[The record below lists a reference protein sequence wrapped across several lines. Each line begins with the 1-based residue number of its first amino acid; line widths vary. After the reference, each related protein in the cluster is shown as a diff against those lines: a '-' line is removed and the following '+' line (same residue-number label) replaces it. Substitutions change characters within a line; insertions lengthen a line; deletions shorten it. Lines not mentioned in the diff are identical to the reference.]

1 MNDKKLKR
9 GWIAYRN
16 AVKGILIPEG
26 RDHKDDLTY
35 WRDDI
40 FVNLMACLLPLS
52 IIALIPGVY
61 MAVSSGHLVIAVAD
75 LSAFLLILCLA
86 VVRGLTIDQ
95 RKLGFVIVLYCL
107 AMVLLYFISTLGV
120 GMVFLLALTVMISV
134 IYSPRAAYYSA
145 MANTVICI
153 LFGVLIHFGAP
164 VFVST
169 PNKIGA
175 WIAISSNLVL
185 FSFVSAA
192 MLNRLLRGL
201 NTSIN
206 QKITAE
212 KHLKD
217 TYDRLRFHIDNGPL
231 GYIEWDQRL
240 ELKACSKR
248 AEAIFGWTEA
258 ECQGHHRSEY
268 MQVHEADQDMARR
281 VAKELLS
288 GRVTSNSV
296 QTRNYRKDGTLIW
309 CEWYNSVLID
319 KNGNKAFVSLVK
331 DITDRKK
338 AEAEVIRMN
347 RLYNFISAINQ
358 SIVHI
363 KDEKILLNHICGIA
377 IKVGRFHSAWIGML
391 ESEGKMNIRGMY
403 GATNAVADM
412 RPGSSVDLHSGKWP
426 HSLPVLAI
434 TTGRRA
440 VSNTIQET
448 QALLGWH
455 EEHTAHIQSSICLP
469 LKRSGKVAGVL
480 VLNSGTEHFF
490 DDKEIT
496 FLVEAAGDISFAL
509 DVFEKER
516 LRMEAKKE
524 LLKSEANLSAIIENT
539 DAHIYSIDRDFRFIT
554 FNTVLKDAIRLAY
567 GLDIQVGDKV
577 FGFLEYQAP
586 GEARQWEE
594 LYSIALAGKSLQ
606 FVRQFDTGGVKGYF
620 SFSIHPITEGDTIT
634 GLSCYVRDITE
645 QKMAEAK
652 IAALNESLEKR
663 VEERTEELQQ
673 ANRELEAFSYTVSH
687 DLQAPLRVLSGFSG
701 ILLTDYK
708 DKLDEEGARFLSIID
723 SSARRMSHLIHDLL
737 EFSKF
742 GKEDMTLVEVNM
754 QDLVHVVINE
764 LRYAAP
770 EYKNAEVRLLGL
782 EPAVCDHGLMR
793 QVWTNLIG
801 NALKYSSKREKPI
814 IEIGMQDKEGVPV
827 YYIRDNGAGF
837 DMTHAKKLFTVFQRM
852 HGTEEFEGTGVGLA
866 TVDRIIKR
874 HGGKIWAEA
883 VKGEGATFYFTLEG
897 ENTSLKRA

>member
-1 MNDKKLKR
+1 MKDKKLQR

-16 AVKGILIPEG
+16 AVRDILIPQD
-26 RDHKDDLTY
+26 RNHKDDLTY
-35 WRDDI
+35 WRDEI
-40 FVNLMACLLPLS
+40 FVNLLACLLPLS

-61 MAVSSGHLVIAVAD
+61 MAVSSGHRVIAVAD
-75 LSAFLLILCLA
+75 LSAFSLILCLL
-86 VVRGLTIDQ
+86 VVRGLHIDQ
-95 RKLGFVIVLYCL
+95 RKLGFVIILYCL

-145 MANTVICI
+145 TANTVICI
-153 LFGVLIHFGAP
+153 LFGVLIHLGAP
-164 VFVST
+164 VFVAT
-169 PNKIGA
+169 PNKVGA

-185 FSFVSAA
+185 FSFVCAA

-201 NTSIN
+201 STSIN
-206 QKITAE
+206 QRITAE
-212 KHLKD
+212 RHLKD

-231 GYIEWDQRL
+231 GYIEWDERL

-248 AEAIFGWTEA
+248 AEVIFGWTEA
-258 ECQGHHRSEY
+258 ECLGHHRSGY
-268 MQVHEADQDMARR
+268 MQVHDADQDLARK

-319 KNGNKAFVSLVK
+319 NNGKKAFVSLVK
-331 DITDRKK
+331 DITDGKK

-347 RLYNFISAINQ
+347 RLYNFLSAINQ
-358 SIVHI
+358 SIVHL
-363 KDEKILLNHICGIA
+363 KEEKILLNHICGIA
-377 IKVGRFHSAWIGML
+377 IKVGRFSSAWIGML
-391 ESEGKMNIRGMY
+391 EGDGRMNIAGMN
-403 GATNAVADM
+403 ATANAVADM
-412 RPGSSVDLHSGKWP
+412 ICGSSVTLDTGKWP

-440 VSNTIQET
+440 ISNTIQET
-448 QALLGWH
+448 QALWGWP
-455 EEHTAHIQSSICLP
+455 EENAGNIKSSICLP

-480 VLNSGTEHFF
+480 VLNSGTEYFF
-490 DDKEIT
+490 DDKEVA

-509 DVFEKER
+509 DVFENEN

-524 LLKSEANLSAIIENT
+524 LQKSEANLSAIIENT

-567 GLDIQVGDKV
+567 GLDIQVGDRV
-577 FGFLEYQAP
+577 FGFLERQSP

-594 LYSIALAGKSLQ
+594 LYSSALAGKSLQ
-606 FVRQFDTGGVKGYF
+606 FVREFDAGGVNSYF
-620 SFSIHPITEGDTIT
+620 SFSIYPITEGDTIT
-634 GLSCYVRDITE
+634 GLSCYARDITE
-645 QKMAEAK
+645 QKLAEAK

-663 VEERTEELQQ
+663 VEERTQELRQ
-673 ANRELEAFSYTVSH
+673 ANRELEAFSYSVSH
-687 DLQAPLRVLSGFSG
+687 DLQAPLRVLSGFSS
-701 ILLTDYK
+701 ILLSDYK

-737 EFSKF
+737 AFSKF
-742 GKEDMTLVEVNM
+742 GKEDLKLGEVNM
-754 QDLVHVVINE
+754 RDLVSIVINE
-764 LRYAAP
+764 LRYAVP
-770 EYKNAEVRLLGL
+770 EYNNAEVRLLDL
-782 EPAVCDHGLMR
+782 EPAICDHGLTR

-801 NALKYSSKREKPI
+801 NAFKYSSKKQNPI
-814 IEIGMQDKEGVPV
+814 IEIGMEVKNRSRV
-827 YYIRDNGAGF
+827 YYIKDNGAGF
-837 DMTHAKKLFTVFQRM
+837 DMSHAKKLFNVFQRM
-852 HGTEEFEGTGVGLA
+852 HAAEEFEGTGVGLA

-874 HGGKIWAEA
+874 HGGKVWAEA
-883 VKGEGATFYFTLEG
+883 VKGEGATFYFTLGGEG
-897 ENTSLKRA
+897 